1 VKASFHLLKLEG
13 ITRFDKMTKYRIS
26 EDVEKVI
33 KEVESLKDKIEGKKF
48 LVTGGAGFIGSWLC
62 DALYQLDAKIVC
74 LDNFI
79 TGSKENIKHLL
90 GKENF
95 EIVSSNVCEF
105 QTGENFDY
113 IIHAASIASP
123 SIYQKYPIETL
134 DTSLIGTRRLL
145 ELARKKDVKSFLFTS
160 TSEVYGNVPPEMIP
174 TPETYYGFVNSFGP
188 RCMYS
193 EGKRAAEA
201 YCYSYFYKYKLP
213 IRVARI
219 FNTYGPKLDTSNA
232 CYGRVV
238 IKFIDQALKGKLL
251 TVYGEGKQTRSF
263 CYITDTIHGLLK
275 LLLLDGLDGE
285 VVNIGSD
292 REIKIIDLAY
302 KIKNITKSNSE
313 IIFQP
318 LPKGDPLRRCPDL
331 TKARNILKYHP
342 KVNLEEGISKTVEWY
357 KNIIK

>member
-1 VKASFHLLKLEG
+1 LER
-13 ITRFDKMTKYRIS
+13 IARADEMARYRIS
-26 EDVEKVI
+26 EDVEEVV
-33 KEVESLKDKIEGKKF
+33 KEVENLKDKIEGRKF

-62 DALYQLDAKIVC
+62 DVLYQLDGEIFC

-95 EIVSSNVCEF
+95 KIVNSNVCDF
-105 QTGENFDY
+105 QTEEDLDC

-123 SIYQKYPIETL
+123 SVYQKHPIETL
-134 DTSLIGTRRLL
+134 DTNLIGTRRLL

-160 TSEVYGNVPPEMIP
+160 TSEIYGNVPQEMIP

-188 RCMYS
+188 RCMYD

-201 YCYSYFYKYKLP
+201 YCYSYFHEYKLP
-213 IRVARI
+213 IRIARI
-219 FNTYGPKLDTSNA
+219 FNTYGPKLDTSNTW
-232 CYGRVV
+232 YGRVV
-238 IKFIDQALKGKLL
+238 IKFINQALKGEPL

-275 LLLLDGLDGE
+275 LLLLDNLDGE
-285 VVNIGSD
+285 VFNIGND
-292 REIKIIDLAY
+292 KEIRIIDLAY
-302 KIKNITKSNSE
+302 KIKDITKSNSK

-318 LPKGDPLRRCPDL
+318 LPKDDPLRRCPDL
-331 TKARNILKYHP
+331 TKARNILKYSP

-357 KNIIK
+357 RGVIE